1 MGAWY
6 WILTKETRGYIHVAG
21 FEPIIHLLPE
31 RSTSAILVQILAKR
45 WWDATRTFHIAD
57 REMIITPHDFHRMT
71 SLRCDRA
78 LINLEGESGTQLGIN
93 LLGRKY
99 TTDTIRYLDIEADY
113 MLLPQVMVDDYTK
126 MARAFL
132 LYLLGAYLFANE
144 GQTMGYL
151 CQASPTAGTFI
162 DPSRLPWSVYTYGPN
177 GFACEHAMGHN
188 TNVMGYLFLR
198 VHEQ

>member
-1 MGAWY
+1 
-6 WILTKETRGYIHVAG
+6 
-21 FEPIIHLLPE
+21 
-31 RSTSAILVQILAKR
+31 
-45 WWDATRTFHIAD
+45 
-57 REMIITPHDFHRMT
+57 
-71 SLRCDRA
+71 
-78 LINLEGESGTQLGIN
+78 
-93 LLGRKY
+93 
-99 TTDTIRYLDIEADY
+99 
-113 MLLPQVMVDDYTK
+113 MLLPQMMVDDYTK

-144 GQTMGYL
+144 RQTMGYL

>member
-31 RSTSAILVQILAKR
+31 RSMSAILVQILAKR

-78 LINLEGESGTQLGIN
+78 LIFRG
-93 LLGRKY
+93 
-99 TTDTIRYLDIEADY
+99 
-113 MLLPQVMVDDYTK
+113 
-126 MARAFL
+126 
-132 LYLLGAYLFANE
+132 
-144 GQTMGYL
+144 
-151 CQASPTAGTFI
+151 
-162 DPSRLPWSVYTYGPN
+162 
-177 GFACEHAMGHN
+177 
-188 TNVMGYLFLR
+188 
-198 VHEQ
+198 